1 MLDQLDHSAITA
13 HYQGE
18 ERGGPP
24 YHLGT
29 IVKVMVC
36 GCRTGVGCSRRI
48 AKRLHENI
56 PFRVLA
62 ANNTPDFRNISDF
75 RKDHLKALADLFQ
88 QSYNYQAVVDSECQ
102 VIVAARATNVASD
115 KQQAADKVEE
125 TLPNTGAMPRELSAD
140 AGYYSARAVE
150 GLCALGVDP
159 LIAPERT
166 RHGARPEPVPR
177 GRIPQGTVG
186 QGPDAAEAAGETE
199 ARTLRAA
206 DDGGAGVRCQWR

>member
-102 VIVAARATNVASD
+102 VIVAASHQCRFGQTAGGGQGGGDHPEHRSD
-115 KQQAADKVEE
+115 A
-125 TLPNTGAMPRELSAD
+125 
-140 AGYYSARAVE
+140 
-150 GLCALGVDP
+150 
-159 LIAPERT
+159 
-166 RHGARPEPVPR
+166 
-177 GRIPQGTVG
+177 QGTFRRRRLLLG
-186 QGPDAAEAAGETE
+186 QGGGGTLRPGSGPTHRAGEDPPRRE
-199 ARTLRAA
+199 AGAGAPGPDTPRDCRPGTGCGGSCGRN
-206 DDGGAGVRCQWR
+206 GGANATRCG